1 MEKLKKAAG
10 TGLFYICACIGF
22 SSFVIAE
29 GIRRGIEESRHL
41 YYVLGRIS
49 YTQVRDEFDGS
60 PRYVKNEE

>member
-1 MEKLKKAAG
+1 ML
-10 TGLFYICACIGF
+10 GLVYFIF
-22 SSFVIAE
+22 VRVLVFLLFVIAK
-29 GIRRGIEESRHL
+29 GIRCGIEESRHL